1 MKHKNSAPRS
11 PQAIRSLR
19 PLVHFFKHLNEEKAL
34 SNLKRFSEIFLES
47 YEERRTQKEGENK
60 HLKSK
65 LKKKNKTKQTISTTT
80 KLKAK
85 KIKCGPYN
93 TAV

>member
-65 LKKKNKTKQTISTTT
+65 LKKKKQNKTNNINNN
-80 KLKAK
+80 
-85 KIKCGPYN
+85 KIESEKN
-93 TAV
+93 